1 MADHYEA
8 TVNKGDI
15 NMRSLSDE
23 LNDRYEAG
31 WRLAHV
37 VEQGGNTL
45 FIWERVSAN

>member
-8 TVNKGDI
+8 SVNKGDI
-15 NMRSLSDE
+15 NMRSLTDE

>member
-1 MADHYEA
+1 MAEHYEA

-15 NMRSLSDE
+15 NMRGLTDE
-23 LNDRYEAG
+23 MNDRFENG

-37 VEQGGNTL
+37 VEQSGNTL